1 MPLPARCLSLSADA
15 VHSGLPPICACQL
28 CNHVIFRQSH
38 EFSCYCSC
46 FHFLQFVPFH
56 YFIFYASTPRK
67 ILRLVSKPCWFLGH
81 IRPKITRNLW
91 PLETKWF
98 TTIVILQV
106 APTKPSRPHNCC
118 SLPVPVRNALQ
129 SSLSQTKRDNE
140 NARSM
145 LTLKS
150 REKWLFF
157 FLERTWISQQ
167 TSEKIEN
174 KTKQTGEKPL
184 LDVFPRNW
192 KLGVKKSKYILLALR
207 FSLSQETKV
216 HPAGF

>member
-1 MPLPARCLSLSADA
+1 
-15 VHSGLPPICACQL
+15 
-28 CNHVIFRQSH
+28 
-38 EFSCYCSC
+38 
-46 FHFLQFVPFH
+46 
-56 YFIFYASTPRK
+56 
-67 ILRLVSKPCWFLGH
+67 
-81 IRPKITRNLW
+81 
-91 PLETKWF
+91 
-98 TTIVILQV
+98 
-106 APTKPSRPHNCC
+106 
-118 SLPVPVRNALQ
+118 
-129 SSLSQTKRDNE
+129 
-140 NARSM
+140 M